1 MSRFHFR
8 SANLSKE
15 DSELIA
21 KLFQS
26 QYEDL
31 VDYTRFIVCCS
42 DWAEDIVQEAF
53 VIGVQKISDLRE
65 SENQVGW
72 LYRTVQNITKNKN
85 RKFMHLNK
93 LMQLATLDKL
103 SESSGIEPS
112 FESYILFSESY
123 KGLLKK
129 ADWDILI
136 DFYCN
141 GYQYKD
147 LSEKYHKSI
156 SACKMQV
163 MRAKKTLVQALK
175 KISDDN
181 M

>member
-1 MSRFHFR
+1 
-8 SANLSKE
+8 
-15 DSELIA
+15 
-21 KLFQS
+21 
-26 QYEDL
+26 
-31 VDYTRFIVCCS
+31 
-42 DWAEDIVQEAF
+42 
-53 VIGVQKISDLRE
+53 
-65 SENQVGW
+65 
-72 LYRTVQNITKNKN
+72 
-85 RKFMHLNK
+85 MHLNK

-181 M
+181 V